1 VGNKEVGLVQEM
13 PWKKI
18 EAEYHLEKSK
28 QKYINSLTIQVSV
41 SSTFVFAMKA
51 DFTLTNLI
59 KAQTCK
65 VYLDESIV
73 DLSFVF

>member
-1 VGNKEVGLVQEM
+1 M

-18 EAEYHLEKSK
+18 EAECHLEKSK
-28 QKYINSLTIQVSV
+28 QKDVNSLTIQVSV
-41 SSTFVFAMKA
+41 SSKSVFDMKVDYA
-51 DFTLTNLI
+51 LTNLI
-59 KAQTCK
+59 KAQTGK